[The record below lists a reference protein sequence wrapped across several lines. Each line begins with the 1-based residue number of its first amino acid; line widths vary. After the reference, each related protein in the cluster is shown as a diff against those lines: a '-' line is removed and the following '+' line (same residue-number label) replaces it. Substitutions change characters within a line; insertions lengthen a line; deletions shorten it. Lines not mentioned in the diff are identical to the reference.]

1 MTGGLGVTW
10 SDPDVRPAGVAR
22 DHGGAPVT
30 RHVRGWVRIVV
41 GTVGLSAGVA
51 LAVLGILASVDH
63 RSRALD
69 DAVARGVL
77 EGVGPTEPV
86 TFVAGEGTG
95 HEFTIYLDTPG
106 GGNEVHL
113 EREVQSTTCEVKR
126 ADGTAATVLGRLQ
139 GVASDIGGLRSVG
152 GFSAPTGE
160 TTVTC
165 GWRDPGR
172 QDRGRADARTFVVS
186 PGAPSEAGRGV
197 LLTLGGV
204 TVALAGGAL
213 LAWGIHGRHR
223 FVAGATATPQVSGR

>member
-1 MTGGLGVTW
+1 MTW
-10 SDPDVRPAGVAR
+10 SDPDVRPVGVVR
-22 DHGGAPVT
+22 RPDGAPLT

-41 GTVGLSAGVA
+41 GAVALLAGIA
-51 LAVLGILASVDH
+51 LAVAGIAESVDH
-63 RSRALD
+63 RAEVLD
-69 DAVARGVL
+69 GAVARGLL

-95 HEFTIYLDTPG
+95 DEFTIYLDTPG

-113 EREVQSTTCEVKR
+113 EREVQSTTCEVER
-126 ADGTAATVLGRLQ
+126 ADGTTATVLGRLQ